1 MKNMTEEQ
9 AVEVRRLL
17 SRIKDNCDRI
27 EREAI
32 NREPI
37 WGGES
42 RSPHDA
48 TWHWV
53 RAIWDDLSSVL
64 NQVDPRE
71 QR

>member
-1 MKNMTEEQ
+1 MTEEQ

-17 SRIKDNCDRI
+17 NRIKDTCDLM

-42 RSPHDA
+42 RSPYDA
-48 TWHWV
+48 TYHWC

-64 NQVDPRE
+64 RQVDPRV
-71 QR
+71 QG